1 MIISKISLINFR
13 NFKKITIDFDERL
26 NLLVGKNAQGK
37 TNILESIYFLALT
50 KTFRDSYDENLI
62 NFNST
67 SYKINGKIKQEN
79 LINNFSIQYYKD
91 KKKVFINN
99 TEIKRI
105 SDYISNINVIIFYP
119 DDINFI
125 KDTPSL
131 RRKIINIEISQLFNK
146 YTDICNKYNKI
157 LKIRNEYLKK
167 LYINNLSDLTYFNI
181 LTEKLILLASDI
193 YMYRYNF
200 INQINENLTNIYS
213 NISLEGKI
221 KLKYIPNINIERY
234 DEITIK
240 EILKKL
246 YKDNYNKELSQG
258 TTIYGPHRD
267 DFIFYLDN
275 KEMKL
280 YASQGQQ
287 RIAMIA
293 FKLAEIKI
301 IQNQKKI
308 NPIVLIDDI
317 FNEIDRKK
325 KNNILKL
332 IFGDYQII
340 ITTTELKGI
349 NRKIINQS
357 KIFEIKEGT
366 IKEKGDKN
374 DK

>member
-349 NRKIINQS
+349 NRKIINHS

>member
-13 NFKKITIDFDERL
+13 NFKKITIDFDKKL

-349 NRKIINQS
+349 NRKIINHS

>member
-13 NFKKITIDFDERL
+13 NFKKITIDFDKKL

>member
-1 MIISKISLINFR
+1 VSGGLHG
-13 NFKKITIDFDERL
+13 
-26 NLLVGKNAQGK
+26 VGASVVNA
-37 TNILESIYFLALT
+37 
-50 KTFRDSYDENLI
+50 
-62 NFNST
+62 
-67 SYKINGKIKQEN
+67 
-79 LINNFSIQYYKD
+79 
-91 KKKVFINN
+91 
-99 TEIKRI
+99 
-105 SDYISNINVIIFYP
+105 
-119 DDINFI
+119 
-125 KDTPSL
+125 
-131 RRKIINIEISQLFNK
+131 
-146 YTDICNKYNKI
+146 
-157 LKIRNEYLKK
+157 
-167 LYINNLSDLTYFNI
+167 LS
-181 LTEKLILLASDI
+181 EKLEVKI
-193 YMYRYNF
+193 YKNGNIYYQNF

-349 NRKIINQS
+349 NRKIINHS